1 MKIISLGWGAQSFTL
16 AAMVAL
22 GKLEPVDA
30 AVHADTTHESAATYD
45 FAARWTE
52 WLNSHGVKV
61 VTVRAANTDIINPY
75 GGVLIPAFTAGKEKN
90 GQIRRQCTYDWKI
103 QPMRAWISA
112 ELERRGLRK
121 KPGTVEQWIG
131 ISLDEFQR
139 MKQADVK
146 YIVNRFPLIEMRM
159 TRADCV
165 DWLKKHGLEIPPR
178 SACVF
183 CPFKSSAD
191 WRQTRAI
198 GQDWRAAV
206 EVDEHIRTSRP
217 PNALYIHPSRKPL
230 ADVDFRTAEEK
241 GQISLWDS
249 ECEGVC
255 GV

>member
-1 MKIISLGWGAQSFTL
+1 MKIISLGWGTQSFTL

-22 GKLEPVDA
+22 GELEPVDA

-52 WLNSHGVKV
+52 WLSSHGVKV
-61 VTVRAANTDIINPY
+61 VTVRAAN
-75 GGVLIPAFTAGKEKN
+75 
-90 GQIRRQCTYDWKI
+90 
-103 QPMRAWISA
+103 
-112 ELERRGLRK
+112 
-121 KPGTVEQWIG
+121 VEQWIG

-230 ADVDFRTAEEK
+230 TDVDFRTAEEK